1 VFAVD
6 MSMTSRRFVSA
17 VFFMDN
23 VHPKKIGFTLIELLV
38 VIAIIAIL
46 AAMLLPAL
54 NQAKDTAKAITC
66 MNQLKQCGLAT
77 YYYADGD
84 DGRVPPMDST
94 SGGPTHAVPW
104 LLSYYYAGVAQ
115 ESLKG
120 PSGSYDLV
128 VCPTSSI
135 AFPTGWSFH
144 YASWVNCPGEAG
156 ATALAGRKYRINN
169 YSQLLGNTDMGPSD
183 CSFLMDSTDGASDKD
198 FSMVPNAKDAST
210 VPRDWGIALRHRN
223 KANMWMLDG
232 SARAVGRADLAS
244 EPFSTYD
251 FDPAYGVV
259 TKPLNCVS
267 YLW

>member
-1 VFAVD
+1 MVND
-6 MSMTSRRFVSA
+6 NNSSMRRCRNIPGRLEF
-17 VFFMDN
+17 
-23 VHPKKIGFTLIELLV
+23 GFTLIELLV

-66 MNQLKQCGLAT
+66 MCQLKQCGLAT
-77 YYYADGD
+77 YYYAESD

-94 SGGPTHAVPW
+94 SGGPTHAWPW
-104 LLSYYYAGVAQ
+104 LLSYYHAGVAQ

-135 AFPTGWSFH
+135 AYPQAPAGWAAT
-144 YASWVNCPGEAG
+144 YASWVNCSGEVG
-156 ATALAGRKYRINN
+156 ATSFAGRKYRMNN
-169 YSQLLGNTDMGPSD
+169 YSQFLGNTAMSPSD
-183 CSFLMDSTDGASDKD
+183 CSFLMDSTSGALDHD
-198 FSMVPNAKDAST
+198 FSMVPNAKDVST
-210 VPRDWGIALRHRN
+210 VPRDWGIALRHRD

-232 SARAVGRADLAS
+232 SARPAGRADLSSA
-244 EPFSTYD
+244 PFNTYD
-251 FDPAYGVV
+251 WSPAYGVA
-259 TKPLNCVS
+259 TKPVDCVS